1 MGHNP
6 KKAILM
12 CKKIDSRGLMTFT
25 ALLKNL
31 SLATVTTTSLMLATA
46 PQSQA
51 LTYIDTT
58 PSWNGSSI
66 IDPLGEPNTATYGQ
80 TFTVPI
86 TDNILNSFSFILGPN
101 LYDGTAPMTFAGYVA
116 QWDGSKAT
124 GPILYTSGTQTYT
137 GAGFTTYLFNT
148 GNLSLTAGQK
158 YVAFLSAS
166 KFFVGN
172 DHLTFMADNF
182 SNPYSGGDFVFY
194 NNGSDF
200 SALTANSWDYAG
212 GDLGDAVFTA
222 TFNNNVT
229 PVPFEFSPE
238 QGFLLGVPLF
248 LGLRYLKKK
257 RAKSNNI

>member
-1 MGHNP
+1 MYE
-6 KKAILM
+6 KK
-12 CKKIDSRGLMTFT
+12 DSRGLMTFT

-58 PSWNGSSI
+58 PSWNGSSTI
-66 IDPLGEPNTATYGQ
+66 SPIGEPNTATYGQ

-86 TDNILNSFSFILGPN
+86 TDNILNSFSFILGPDF
-101 LYDGTAPMTFAGYVA
+101 YGGTAPMTFAGYVA

-137 GAGFTTYLFNT
+137 GPGFTNYSFNT
-148 GNLSLTAGQK
+148 DNLSLTAGQQ

-166 KFFVGN
+166 NFFDGN
-172 DHLTFMADNF
+172 THLTYMAGTF
-182 SNPYSGGDFVFY
+182 SNPYSGGDFVYY
-194 NNGSDF
+194 NNGRDF
-200 SALTANSWDYAG
+200 SALTANSWTSTG
-212 GDLGDAVFTA
+212 GGFGDAVFTA
-222 TFNNNVT
+222 TFNVPAAST

-238 QGFLLGVPLF
+238 QGFILGIPLF
-248 LGLRYLKKK
+248 LCLRKLKKK
-257 RAKSNNI
+257 RA